1 MNIYRR
7 SQAHNPKCIVVLL
20 GEDVT
25 VTGRYYY
32 VTMEVAYCDSV
43 AKSGVTLQYRSSI
56 LSTYGVRNSALSKT
70 FVMII
75 ITFNNC
81 S

>member
-7 SQAHNPKCIVVLL
+7 SQAQNTKCIVVLL

-32 VTMEVAYCDSV
+32 VTMKVAYCDSV
-43 AKSGVTLQYRSSI
+43 AKSGVTLQ
-56 LSTYGVRNSALSKT
+56 
-70 FVMII
+70 
-75 ITFNNC
+75 
-81 S
+81 